1 MGFAVFGV
9 FMISFGSKKNGKVSK
24 GGKGNKTASE
34 PSQESNQPSRRQQ
47 IDALRRITSSVKIG
61 SRIRYHQ
68 EYEES
73 SILETLVIGY
83 RINDIAIYRQADICF
98 EEEDGIT
105 RVLIQT
111 PTGRERF
118 ARLESLQIIVP
129 SAIGEERKLDYDSRA
144 TLGRR
149 GQFSPKSNLV
159 VMSTNYNTEHLKIDV
174 MVDRNLNLTEGVHS
188 GLQVAYLTMLIG
200 SITSHEP
207 RQFSR
212 VAADLPVTLCK
223 NGTEQVLPAKLLD
236 FSEKTIR
243 IALDHDEDQWPE
255 FGKKDFALV
264 GLKSALDKP
273 LVKLRCQ
280 SIELRGREQVFE
292 MTHIIRQ
299 GNAAP
304 IEMIDVLEIKIDLM
318 NLAEG

>member
-1 MGFAVFGV
+1 
-9 FMISFGSKKNGKVSK
+9 MISFGLKKNTKTSK
-24 GGKGNKTASE
+24 PAPAQT
-34 PSQESNQPSRRQQ
+34 QESSQPSRRQQ

-68 EYEES
+68 EYEEG

-83 RINDIAIYRQADICF
+83 RINDIAVFRQTDICF

-105 RVLIQT
+105 RVLLQT
-111 PTGRERF
+111 SMGRERF

-149 GQFSPKSNLV
+149 GQFSPKSKLV
-159 VMSTNYNTEHLKIDV
+159 VMSTNYNSEHLKVDV
-174 MVDRNLNLTEGVHS
+174 LVDRNLKLTEGVHS
-188 GLQVAYLTMLIG
+188 GLQVAFLTMLIG

-243 IALDHDEDQWPE
+243 LALDHEEDQWPE
-255 FGKKDFALV
+255 FGKKDYVLV

-273 LVKLRCQ
+273 LIKLRCQ
-280 SIELRGREQVFE
+280 ALELRGREQVFE
-292 MTHIIRQ
+292 MTHITRQ

-318 NLAEG
+318 NLAES

>member
-1 MGFAVFGV
+1 
-9 FMISFGSKKNGKVSK
+9 MISFGSKKNGKGDK
-24 GGKGNKTASE
+24 PAPT
-34 PSQESNQPSRRQQ
+34 QESSQPSRRQQ
-47 IDALRRITSSVKIG
+47 IDALRRIISSVKIG

-68 EYEES
+68 EYEEG

-83 RINDIAIYRQADICF
+83 RINDISIFRHADISF

-105 RVLIQT
+105 RVLVQT
-111 PTGRERF
+111 PSGKERF

-129 SAIGEERKLDYDSRA
+129 GAIGEERKLDYDSRA

-149 GQFSPKSNLV
+149 GQFSPKSQLV
-159 VMSTNYNTEHLKIDV
+159 VMSTNYSGEHLKV
-174 MVDRNLNLTEGVHS
+174 EVNVDRNLHLTEGVHS
-188 GLQVAYLTMLIG
+188 GLQVAYLNVLVGTI
-200 SITSHEP
+200 SSHEP
-207 RQFSR
+207 RQFTR

-243 IALDHDEDQWPE
+243 LTLDQDSDEWPE

-280 SIELRGREQVFE
+280 SLELRGREQIFE

-299 GNAAP
+299 GKASP